1 MRWFRD
7 QATAATYNSGELST
21 RATQAT
27 HPMALVPSKVIVRSV
42 DAIPPLKCPYF
53 KFKRAVFNGFRL
65 GPLLSGPALTDHERR
80 ALLRATDPETRRL
93 WLLSLTH
100 TTNTTSPPNN
110 GRRSGPERVRSSRRR
125 VHVGR
130 RPCVVVGGL
139 PVPRSRTPTTRCRA
153 GAYATGITPGVCVR
167 ALDVHG
173 RGCAGDGLLQRRD
186 DRRKRTHERKAGP
199 AE

>member
-1 MRWFRD
+1 VSFGDTTPQSLASRANFTRGTRFCHPFWPWCNAEGAR
-7 QATAATYNSGELST
+7 TAPW
-21 RATQAT
+21 R
-27 HPMALVPSKVIVRSV
+27 
-42 DAIPPLKCPYF
+42 PLHCF
-53 KFKRAVFNGFRL
+53 
-65 GPLLSGPALTDHERR
+65 LLSGSALTDHERR

-186 DRRKRTHERKAGP
+186 DRRQRTHERKAGP

>member
-1 MRWFRD
+1 MRFCHSNSHSSNFIQTGGFQRFSVAFGPCYD
-7 QATAATYNSGELST
+7 GPPAACSAAAPCT
-21 RATQAT
+21 
-27 HPMALVPSKVIVRSV
+27 P
-42 DAIPPLKCPYF
+42 DAQ
-53 KFKRAVFNGFRL
+53 
-65 GPLLSGPALTDHERR
+65 
-80 ALLRATDPETRRL
+80 L
-93 WLLSLTH
+93 WLLSPTH

-167 ALDVHG
+167 ALDVRG

-186 DRRKRTHERKAGP
+186 DRRQRTHERKAGP